1 MNIMTEPLMDI
12 TAPRQT
18 QVYPPQAPTALYSPE
33 TQDALTQARNDPG
46 NAARCF
52 YAAELLRAQGLY
64 REAVRICCIGQM
76 NNPFDW
82 RLHLAKG
89 YDYLMLELFPEAAA
103 SLELAVRLY
112 PDSYEAWLYYA
123 IAYTFLND
131 KEAAAY
137 AFKWAE
143 PLKSSEE
150 EQDEFNLWHGVFR
163 YKTERIPFTPPQ
175 ESSRFLQFRA
185 DIALYAEGWRHILA
199 NDVENGASILN
210 RCSQSPYRSL
220 YTIAAGYDAPAYS
233 I

>member
-18 QVYPPQAPTALYSPE
+18 QVFPPQASSALYSPE
-33 TQDALTQARNDPG
+33 TRSALEQARNDPKNTEG
-46 NAARCF
+46 CF
-52 YAAELLRAQGLY
+52 HAAELLRAQGLY

-103 SLELAVRLY
+103 SLELAVRLF

-123 IAYTFLND
+123 IAYAFLND

-150 EQDEFNLWHGVFR
+150 EQDEFNLWRGVFR
-163 YKTERIPFTPPQ
+163 YKTEGLPFTPPQ
-175 ESSRFLQFRA
+175 ESSRFLQFRT
-185 DIALYAEGWRHILA
+185 DIALYADGWRHILA
-199 NDVENGASILN
+199 GDVENGTVILH
-210 RCSQSPYRSL
+210 RCSESPYRSL
-220 YTIAAGYDAPAYS
+220 YTIAAGHDAAVCS